1 MKKSSK
7 VEKKQSKVKIY
18 ALWGGRPKS
27 IQSFEFDSAAEAK
40 AFVRGACAYRD
51 ELGDGGADGDFYLT
65 RDAKEARQL
74 LKEAQSDDWDGYP
87 YTWWD

>member
-1 MKKSSK
+1 MTGVQTCASDLP
-7 VEKKQSKVKIY
+7 E
-18 ALWGGRPKS
+18 S

-40 AFVRGACAYRD
+40 AFVRGACAHAV
-51 ELGDGGADGDFYLT
+51 ELGDGGADGDFYFT

-87 YTWWD
+87 YNDDDTLYDDTL